1 MGMQHPIDKQIGERI
16 RKRRLMCGFSQR
28 DLGKKL
34 GISFQHIQG
43 YETGEVRLIFD
54 RLYNLAEALSVD
66 MSYFFTKASEDLHDK
81 AFHSDTSSKEI
92 SRLVREYRK
101 IKDGTLRDI
110 IHSGNVQKS
119 VSKRIFSST
128 QFLTYQEKRY
138 QVEI

>member
-1 MGMQHPIDKQIGERI
+1 MLINDCASIDKQIGERI

-43 YETGEVRLIFD
+43 YETGKVKLIIN
-54 RLYNLAEALSVD
+54 RLYDLAEVLSVD

-81 AFHSDTSSKEI
+81 AFCSDVGSEEI

-101 IKDGTLRDI
+101 IKDERLCDI
-110 IHSGNVQKS
+110 VHLVIKALANK
-119 VSKRIFSST
+119 
-128 QFLTYQEKRY
+128 
-138 QVEI
+138 

>member
-1 MGMQHPIDKQIGERI
+1 MIAQVEQHPIDKQIGERI

-43 YETGEVRLIFD
+43 YETGEVRLVVD

-81 AFHSDTSSKEI
+81 AFHRDTSSKEI

-110 IHSGNVQKS
+110 IHSVIKA
-119 VSKRIFSST
+119 
-128 QFLTYQEKRY
+128 LTNR
-138 QVEI
+138 